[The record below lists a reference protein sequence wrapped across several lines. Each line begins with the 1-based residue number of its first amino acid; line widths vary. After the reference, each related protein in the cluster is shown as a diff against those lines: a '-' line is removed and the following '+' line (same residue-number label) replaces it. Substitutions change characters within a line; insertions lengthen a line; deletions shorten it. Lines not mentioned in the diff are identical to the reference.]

1 MAVSDSTGAA
11 LGLQDLQ
18 SSDPSEHTSQIK
30 DALKELSDHVRR
42 DVEKVEDQRARALFE
57 TTAEVLDGLH
67 NAYDHFDT
75 RSEQAWK

>member
-1 MAVSDSTGAA
+1 MAANDGTGTAF
-11 LGLQDLQ
+11 GLQDIQ
-18 SSDPSEHTSQIK
+18 SGDPSKHTSQIK

-67 NAYDHFDT
+67 NAYDHFDS
-75 RSEQAWK
+75 RAEPAWK

>member
-1 MAVSDSTGAA
+1 MAANNTGTA
-11 LGLQDLQ
+11 LRLQDIQ
-18 SSDPSEHTSQIK
+18 SGDPHEHTSQIK

-67 NAYDHFDT
+67 NAYEHFET
-75 RSEQAWK
+75 RAEPAWK